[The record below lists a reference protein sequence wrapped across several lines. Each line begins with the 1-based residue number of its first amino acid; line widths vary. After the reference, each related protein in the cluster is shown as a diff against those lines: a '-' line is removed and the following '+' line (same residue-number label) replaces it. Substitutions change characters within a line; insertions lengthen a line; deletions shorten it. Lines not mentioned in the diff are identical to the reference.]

1 MHVGI
6 LENQKATPCA
16 SSSRQWTMQSHSALL
31 AKYCQKEVQLFS
43 PIILQQQYYTHLLI
57 PRATEALKH
66 ISRTIPSA
74 AHLIYSEWHQVAS
87 PTDSH
92 QQFYISDFDQNC
104 GVIAKQCGCAHIQNT
119 RIYTY
124 YIYAHLFC
132 Y

>member
-74 AHLIYSEWHQVAS
+74 AHLIYSEWH
-87 PTDSH
+87 
-92 QQFYISDFDQNC
+92 
-104 GVIAKQCGCAHIQNT
+104 
-119 RIYTY
+119 
-124 YIYAHLFC
+124 
-132 Y
+132 